1 MSHVFVT
8 GAGGFVG
15 QALCRRL
22 LADGWRVRGAVRTSQ
37 GTIMPDGAEIIH
49 IDHIERA
56 VDWPPLLSG
65 MDIIVHL
72 AARVHV
78 ARETALDPSAAFREV
93 NVRATERLA
102 KAAAV
107 AGVKRLIY
115 ISTVKVHG
123 EVSQKPLTEED
134 PIAPADPYSV
144 SKWEAERVLRQVSGE
159 TGLDVVILRPPLVYG
174 PGVKANF
181 LSLLKWV
188 AGGFPLPLGAIEN
201 QRSLIYLDNLVD
213 AISVVMNRP
222 EAAGQTFL
230 VSDGQ
235 DVSTPQLIQQIAA
248 SMHIKPRLWPASMN
262 LLKFLGRISGRI
274 AEAAKII
281 GSLSVDASKIGERLQ
296 WRPPYAFEQG
306 IRETVQWYMTS

>member
-1 MSHVFVT
+1 VT

-37 GTIMPDGAEIIH
+37 GTIMTDGVEIIH
-49 IDHIERA
+49 IGGIERA
-56 VDWPPLLSG
+56 VDWPALLSG
-65 MDIIVHL
+65 MEVIVHL

-78 ARETALDPSAAFREV
+78 ARETALDPSAAFREI

-102 KAAAV
+102 KAATV

-134 PIAPADPYSV
+134 PIAPSDPYSV
-144 SKWEAERVLRQVSGE
+144 SKWEAEQVLRRISGE
-159 TGLDVVILRPPLVYG
+159 TGLDVVIMRPPLVYG
-174 PGVKANF
+174 PGVKAKF
-181 LSLLKWV
+181 LSLLQWV
-188 AGGFPLPLGAIEN
+188 AGVFPLPFGAIEN
-201 QRSLIYLDNLVD
+201 RRSLIYLENLVD
-213 AISVVMNRP
+213 AISVVMIRP

-235 DVSTPQLIQQIAA
+235 DVSTPQLIRQIAT
-248 SMHIKPRLWPASMN
+248 SMHIQPRLWPVSTK
-262 LLKFLGRISGRI
+262 LLKFLGSISGHN
-274 AEAAKII
+274 AETAKII
-281 GSLSVDASKIGERLQ
+281 GSFSVDTSKIGERLQ
-296 WRPPYAFEQG
+296 WRPPYAFEEG
-306 IRETVQWYMTS
+306 IHETVKWYMTS

>member
-1 MSHVFVT
+1 MSHVFIT

-22 LADGWRVRGAVRTSQ
+22 LADGWHVRGMVRTNQ
-37 GTIMPDGAEIIH
+37 GTTIPDGAEILH
-49 IDHIERA
+49 IDHIERV

-65 MDIIVHL
+65 MEVVVHL
-72 AARVHV
+72 AAHVHV
-78 ARETALDPSAAFREV
+78 ARKTALDSPAGFREV
-93 NVRATERLA
+93 NVQATERLA
-102 KAAAV
+102 KAAAD

-123 EVSQKPLTEED
+123 EVSERPLNEED

-144 SKWEAERVLRQVSGE
+144 SKWEAERVLRRLSGE
-159 TGLDVVILRPPLVYG
+159 TELEVVILRPPLVYG

-188 AGGFPLPLGAIEN
+188 AGGFPLPFGAIEN
-201 QRSLIYLDNLVD
+201 QRSFIYLDNLVD
-213 AISVVMNRP
+213 AISVVMNRS

-235 DVSTPQLIQQIAA
+235 DVSTPQLIRQIAA
-248 SMHIKPRLWPASMN
+248 SMHIKPRLWPVSMN
-262 LLKFLGRISGRI
+262 LLKLLGRISGRSD
-274 AEAAKII
+274 EAAKII
-281 GSLSVDASKIGERLQ
+281 GSLCVDASKIGERLQ
-296 WRPPYAFEQG
+296 WRPPHDFEQG
-306 IRETVQWYMTS
+306 IRETVQWYRTL

>member
-1 MSHVFVT
+1 
-8 GAGGFVG
+8 
-15 QALCRRL
+15 
-22 LADGWRVRGAVRTSQ
+22 
-37 GTIMPDGAEIIH
+37 MPDGAEIIH
-49 IDHIERA
+49 IDHIEHA
-56 VDWPPLLSG
+56 VDWAPLLSG
-65 MDIIVHL
+65 MEVIVHL

-78 ARETALDPSAAFREV
+78 ARETAPDPSAAFREV

-144 SKWEAERVLRQVSGE
+144 SKWEAERVLRHVSGE

-235 DVSTPQLIQQIAA
+235 DVSTPQLIRAIAA
-248 SMHIKPRLWPASMN
+248 AMHIKPRLWPVSMD
-262 LLKFLGRISGRI
+262 LLKCLGRISGRS

-281 GSLSVDASKIGERLQ
+281 GSLCVDASKIGERLQ

-306 IRETVQWYMTS
+306 IRETVQWYITS

>member
-1 MSHVFVT
+1 MT

-37 GTIMPDGAEIIH
+37 GTIMPDGAEIIQ
-49 IDHIERA
+49 IGGIERA

-65 MDIIVHL
+65 MEVIVHL

-78 ARETALDPSAAFREV
+78 ARETAIDPLAAFREV

-102 KAAAV
+102 KAAAA

-134 PIAPADPYSV
+134 PIAPADPYSM
-144 SKWEAERVLRQVSGE
+144 SKWEAERVLRHVSGE

-248 SMHIKPRLWPASMN
+248 FMHIKPRLWPVSMN
-262 LLKFLGRISGRI
+262 LLKLLGKISGRS

-281 GSLSVDASKIGERLQ
+281 GSLSVDASKIGKRLQ

-306 IRETVQWYMTS
+306 IRETVQWYKTS

>member
-1 MSHVFVT
+1 MT

-37 GTIMPDGAEIIH
+37 GTIMPDGVEIIH
-49 IDHIERA
+49 IGGIERA
-56 VDWPPLLSG
+56 VDWPALLSG
-65 MDIIVHL
+65 MEVIVHL

-78 ARETALDPSAAFREV
+78 TRETALDPPAAFCEV

-144 SKWEAERVLRQVSGE
+144 SKWEAEQVLRRVSGE

-235 DVSTPQLIQQIAA
+235 DVSTPQLIRQIAA
-248 SMHIKPRLWPASMN
+248 SMHIKPRLWPVSMN
-262 LLKFLGRISGRI
+262 LLKFLGRISGRS
-274 AEAAKII
+274 AGTAKII

-306 IRETVQWYMTS
+306 IRETVQWYRTS